1 MSSSSFSLRFLLRS
15 LPASSS
21 TECCVSTEGLGSGS
35 EIMLLRPRR
44 HLLARRDKGAMLA
57 LAIVTVADLTPA
69 MMPIDEVAE
78 SDLACEARCCS
89 GVSSKSSKHHRSL
102 RVITGGT
109 VCCLF
114 LRRRVLTQRWKGL
127 VGRSLS
133 ESSSP
138 IRFVCSSLLCIT
150 LWYEAA
156 LPGLSG
162 DCENMVLR
170 TPEGRTGLP
179 RTVNRARSSLCLHAP
194 CNAASAW
201 VRPRGSAGRHKFIIL
216 RYRVPSQVSIYQSTT
231 CWLRLHV
238 AEASPAVQYSTSSV
252 MYVRDMV
259 TCIRVSK

>member
-1 MSSSSFSLRFLLRS
+1 M
-15 LPASSS
+15 
-21 TECCVSTEGLGSGS
+21 STEGLGSGS

-133 ESSSP
+133 ESSFPS
-138 IRFVCSSLLCIT
+138 RFAYNSLLCIT
-150 LWYEAA
+150 LWYEAT
-156 LPGLSG
+156 LPDLGG
-162 DCENMVLR
+162 DCESMVPW
-170 TPEGRTGLP
+170 TPKGCISLS
-179 RTVNRARSSLCLHAP
+179 RTVYRAGSSLCLHVTLQCSKCLGQTTWASWKAP
-194 CNAASAW
+194 
-201 VRPRGSAGRHKFIIL
+201 VHDIEIL
-216 RYRVPSQVSIYQSTT
+216 RPVAGFH
-231 CWLRLHV
+231 LRH
-238 AEASPAVQYSTSSV
+238 AGCQY
-252 MYVRDMV
+252 M
-259 TCIRVSK
+259 

>member
-1 MSSSSFSLRFLLRS
+1 M
-15 LPASSS
+15 
-21 TECCVSTEGLGSGS
+21 
-35 EIMLLRPRR
+35 
-44 HLLARRDKGAMLA
+44 
-57 LAIVTVADLTPA
+57 TPA

-133 ESSSP
+133 ESSFP
-138 IRFVCSSLLCIT
+138 IRLLCSSLLCIT

-170 TPEGRTGLP
+170 TPEGCAGLP

-194 CNAASAW
+194 LQCSKCLGQATWVSRKAQVHHIEIPRPVAGFHLPVDDMLATITCSRGTAS
-201 VRPRGSAGRHKFIIL
+201 
-216 RYRVPSQVSIYQSTT
+216 STV
-231 CWLRLHV
+231 L
-238 AEASPAVQYSTSSV
+238 SV
-252 MYVRDMV
+252 
-259 TCIRVSK
+259 